1 MRHVL
6 VMAASLVLLLAC
18 TPSNTLP
25 GKETLQQQVVET
37 ERAFARTMAARDFE
51 AFKTFIS
58 EEAVFFTGDKA
69 LRGKLQIIE
78 GWKPYYERPEP
89 LFSWEPSRVEVLDS
103 GHLALSTGP
112 VRDNKGKLIG
122 TFTSIWRLES
132 GGQWHIIF
140 DKGDPASEKP

>member
-1 MRHVL
+1 MRQVL
-6 VMAASLVLLLAC
+6 VGSLLLATLLAC
-18 TPSNTLP
+18 TPSKTVP
-25 GKETLQQQVVET
+25 GKETLQQQVIET
-37 ERAFARTMAARDFE
+37 ERAFARTMAARDF
-51 AFKTFIS
+51 AGFQNFIS
-58 EEAVFFTGDKA
+58 EEAVFFTGEKA
-69 LRGKLQIIE
+69 LRGKLQVIE

-89 LFSWEPSRVEVLDS
+89 LFSWEPNRVEVLDS

-140 DKGDPASEKP
+140 DKGDPACEKP

>member
-1 MRHVL
+1 MRQVL

-18 TPSNTLP
+18 TPSKTLP
-25 GKETLQQQVVET
+25 GKETLQQQVAET
-37 ERAFARTMAARDFE
+37 ERAFAHTMAIRDF
-51 AFKTFIS
+51 AGFANFLS
-58 EEAVFFTGDKA
+58 EEAVFFTGEKA
-69 LRGKLQIIE
+69 LRGKVQITE
-78 GWKPYYERPEP
+78 GWKPYYDRPEP
-89 LFSWEPSRVEVLDS
+89 FFSWEPNRVEVLDS